1 MPKAEAG
8 TPKDIANRAKARGLQ
23 KLKFWCQACEKQC
36 RDENGFKC
44 HCASEAHVRQMSLFA
59 QNAEGFMDTYSSTF
73 DKTFMELLSR
83 RFGTRRVAA
92 NLVYNELIQDKE
104 HTHMNSTMWATLTD
118 YVGYLGRTGKAMV
131 EETERGWFITYI
143 DRDPEAARR
152 ATAAAR
158 LRELNSAESAR
169 FEDEVEQRASAA
181 AAAAAVGGADAPTS
195 HSLGALGGDGAA
207 ASASAP
213 RLGNIGALSVH
224 ARMSNSIRISAH
236 IDGDSDEEEEDVAS
250 DDGGGTARPA
260 GSAVSV
266 GTKRSRW
273 DNASTIGAASRTSNL
288 ASIIEEER
296 SSKTKRINAAAAVA
310 AAASAAA
317 VTVEI
322 AARREDWLLPGIVVK
337 MMDATVGGG
346 AYYRAK
352 GEVIAVENTFGARL
366 KMIDSGDTLLVD
378 AADLETVVPKEG
390 GQILLLQGRHRGA
403 LADIARLRVED
414 FGADVR
420 LVSTGEVI
428 EKVPYED
435 FSKAAV

>member
-59 QNAEGFMDTYSSTF
+59 QNAEGFMDSYSSTF

-118 YVGYLGRTGKAMV
+118 YVGYLGRTGKATV

-169 FEDEVEQRASAA
+169 FEDEVEQRAA
-181 AAAAAVGGADAPTS
+181 AAAAAVGGADAPAAS
-195 HSLGALGGDGAA
+195 HSLGALGGDGAP

-224 ARMSNSIRISAH
+224 ARISNTIRISAH
-236 IDGDSDEEEEDVAS
+236 IDGDSDEGEEDVAS
-250 DDGGGTARPA
+250 DDGAGTTTARPT

-273 DNASTIGAASRTSNL
+273 DNASTVGPASRTSNL
-288 ASIIEEER
+288 ATIIEEER
-296 SSKTKRINAAAAVA
+296 SFKSKRVNAAATAAAAAAVA
-310 AAASAAA
+310 A
-317 VTVEI
+317 EI
-322 AARREDWLLPGIVVK
+322 AVPRREDWLLPGIVVK
-337 MMDATVGGG
+337 VMDATVGGG
-346 AYYRAK
+346 AYHRAK

-366 KMIDSGDTLLVD
+366 KMIESGDTLLVD

-390 GQILLLQGRHRGA
+390 GRVLLLQGKHRAARG
-403 LADIARLRVED
+403 DIVRLRVED

-428 EKVPYED
+428 ERVPYED
-435 FSKAAV
+435 FSKAAG